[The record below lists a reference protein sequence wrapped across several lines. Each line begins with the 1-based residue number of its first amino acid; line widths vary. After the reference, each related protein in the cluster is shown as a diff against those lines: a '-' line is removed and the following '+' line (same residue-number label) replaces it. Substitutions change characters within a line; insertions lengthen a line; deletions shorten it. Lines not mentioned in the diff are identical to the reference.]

1 MTTIA
6 HAPSIDALPSVL
18 PIFPLAGVLLLPGGR
33 LPLNIFEPRY
43 LAMIESA
50 LAGDHLIGMIQP
62 RDPLAEGDRI
72 PIYETGC
79 AGKITRFE
87 ATDDGRY
94 LIMLAGLCRFRVI
107 DELPLTESGY
117 RRAHADF
124 ARFAGDVKPGEEAEI
139 DHARLMRA
147 LRACCDDDDED
158 QPLEWRAIGRT
169 SGPSLVISL
178 SMMLPFSP
186 SEKQG
191 LLEARDTAE
200 RARMLVSLMEM
211 MAAQGRA
218 GTDDRTIQ

>member
-1 MTTIA
+1 MTGVA
-6 HAPSIDALPSVL
+6 HAPSVDALPSVL
-18 PIFPLAGVLLLPGGR
+18 PIFPIAGVLLLPGGR

-43 LAMIESA
+43 LAMVEDAI
-50 LAGDHLIGMIQP
+50 AGDHLIGMIQP
-62 RDPLAEGDRI
+62 RDPLAGGDRA
-72 PIYETGC
+72 PIYATGC

-87 ATDDGRY
+87 STDDGRY

-107 DELPLTESGY
+107 DELPSTERGY
-117 RRAHADF
+117 RRVHADF
-124 ARFAGDVKPGEEAEI
+124 ARFAGDIKPGEEAEI

-147 LRACCDDDDED
+147 LRACCDDDED
-158 QPLEWRAIGRT
+158 QPLEWRAIEHT

-191 LLEARDTAE
+191 LLEARDTTE
-200 RARMLVSLMEM
+200 RAQMLVTLMEM
-211 MAAQGRA
+211 MAAEGRV

>member
-1 MTTIA
+1 MTGLA
-6 HAPSIDALPSVL
+6 HTPSADALPSVL

-43 LAMIESA
+43 LAMVEDAI
-50 LAGDHLIGMIQP
+50 AGDHLIGMIQP
-62 RDPLAEGDRI
+62 RDPLAGSGHP

-87 ATDDGRY
+87 TTDDGRY

-107 DELPLTESGY
+107 EELPLAEGGY
-117 RRAHADF
+117 RRVRADF
-124 ARFAGDVKPGEEAEI
+124 ARYAGDIKPGGEEPEI

-147 LRACCDDDDED
+147 LRACCDDDED

-169 SGPSLVISL
+169 SGSSLVISL

-191 LLEARDTAE
+191 LLEAPDVAA
-200 RARMLVSLMEM
+200 RARMLVTLMEM
-211 MAAQGRA
+211 MAAEGRSGA
-218 GTDDRTIQ
+218 NDRTIQ